1 MDPFTAFFLASA
13 ASVGASI
20 VGGYFSSQGQKE
32 ANSANQAMSR
42 DQMAFQERM
51 SSTAYQ
57 RATADMKAAGLNPML
72 AASHGGASS
81 PAGAMAISSNAK
93 AALGEGISSAG
104 RAFGVE
110 RLLMQAQL
118 DKTKAET
125 AATVESANTQRTQQA
140 LNMANSERTAADTKF
155 FSYREALASA
165 QETQALANSGLIKQ
179 KTANE
184 AQMNLFQ
191 ELKLPEAQAGHDFYR
206 QAGALAPEVWAL
218 QHGGGIGALA
228 GSSAK
233 SVIKSGL
240 ESVGKFLGKKSAPAA
255 GAAIPK
261 GFVRKN
267 IDGINFLYNPKTGE
281 LVK

>member
-1 MDPFTAFFLASA
+1 MDPITAMFLASA
-13 ASVGASI
+13 GSAIA
-20 VGGYFSSQGQKE
+20 GGYFASQGQKE

-42 DQMAFQERM
+42 EQMAFQERM

-72 AASHGGASS
+72 AASNGGASS
-81 PAGAMAISSNAK
+81 PSGAMASSANAK

-104 RAFGVE
+104 RAAGVE

-140 LNMANSERTAADTKF
+140 LNMASAQRTDADTKF

-191 ELKLPEAQAGHDFYR
+191 SLKLPEAQAGHDFYR
-206 QAGALAPEVWAL
+206 QAGGLAPEVWAL

-261 GFVRKN
+261 GFVRKKM
-267 IDGINFLYNPKTGE
+267 DGINFLYNPKTGE
-281 LVK
+281 LIK